1 MADMTLFEGNRAS
14 EDTIFASPYKGVQ
27 SSTSYELLD
36 GDGVLRLI
44 ETGVN
49 FNYLSQFGFLFRT
62 SGTITSSFFFSSNGQ
77 PSFQV
82 INSNIDVAIRDTL
95 VPSGASG
102 YNYVQYALR
111 GNDNIIGSADND
123 RLYGSKGNDIING
136 ETGIDVLSF
145 NKFGSGVT
153 VNLATGNAITSSG
166 TSLISN
172 IEDIEGSGYNDT
184 LTGDTG
190 NNQIQGFGGADTIN
204 GGIGFDT
211 AVYFDATSAVN
222 VNLATG
228 VVTGG
233 SGNDTLIS
241 IERII
246 GSRFNDTLVG
256 SITNETFLGGLG
268 NDTINGAGGID
279 TVEYDFVGSGV
290 TVNLTTGLASG
301 GGGNDII
308 SNVENIKGS
317 IFNDILTGN
326 NLVNVLNGG
335 NGNDILDGG
344 GGNDILNG
352 GLGSDTYIVDAV
364 DDVVIETSTL
374 ATEIDTIKSS
384 VNNTLVLNVEKLTL
398 TGAGNINGTGNTLD
412 NTIVGNTGNNIL
424 DGGAGKDTLSGGA
437 GADTFV
443 FQFGQSLITGV
454 DRITDFT
461 IGTDKID
468 LRTQTGLAMSAPTSF
483 TRATNSTAI
492 SFSALANQV
501 FLDANGA
508 IANNQALGVNSAA
521 LVQVTSGGIA
531 GTYIAI
537 NDGIAGF
544 QSGSDTLINI
554 TGYSG
559 TLPAL
564 GAITPVS
571 SWFA

>member
-1 MADMTLFEGNRAS
+1 MADMTLFEGNRTS
-14 EDTIFASPYKGVQ
+14 EDTIWVSPYQQGQ
-27 SSTSYELLD
+27 SSTNYELLD
-36 GDGVLRLI
+36 SDGVLRLI

-49 FNYLSQFGFLFRT
+49 FNYLSQLGFLYRT

-82 INSNIDVAIRDTL
+82 INSNIDIATRNSI
-95 VPSGASG
+95 VPSGSSA
-102 YNYVQYALR
+102 YNYAQYALQ

-153 VNLATGNAITSSG
+153 VNLTTGSAITSSG
-166 TSLISN
+166 TSVISN
-172 IEDIEGSGYNDT
+172 IEDIEGSGFNDT
-184 LTGDTG
+184 LTGDIG

-204 GGIGFDT
+204 GGAGFDT

-246 GSRFNDTLVG
+246 GSRFDDTLVG
-256 SITNETFLGGLG
+256 SAANDTFLGGLG

-301 GGGNDII
+301 GGGNDVI

-317 IFNDILTGN
+317 IFNDTLAGN
-326 NLVNVLNGG
+326 NLANALNGG
-335 NGNDILDGG
+335 NGNDTLDGG
-344 GGNDILNG
+344 GGNDTLNG

-364 DDVVIETSTL
+364 GDVVIETSTL

-384 VNNTLVLNVEKLTL
+384 VNKTLVLNVEKLTL
-398 TGAGNINGTGNTLD
+398 TGAGNINGTGNALA
-412 NTIVGNTGNNIL
+412 NTIVGNSGNNIL
-424 DGGAGKDTLSGGA
+424 NGDAGKDTLTGGG

-443 FQFGQSLITGV
+443 FQFGQSLIAGI
-454 DRITDFT
+454 DRITDFA

-468 LRTQTGLAMSAPTSF
+468 LRTQTGLAMNAPTTFS
-483 TRATNSTAI
+483 RASNSMATTLTALT
-492 SFSALANQV
+492 SQV

-508 IANNQALGVNSAA
+508 ASGNQALGVNSAA
-521 LVQVTSGGIA
+521 LVQVTGAIA

-537 NDGIAGF
+537 NDGIVGF
-544 QSGSDTLINI
+544 QAGSDSLINI
-554 TGYSG
+554 TGYTG

-564 GAITPVS
+564 GAITPVG